1 MNKVGFIVDSTAIIA
16 PDLIEKYQI
25 EIVPLFVTVGGV
37 TKLGTEIDDDKFE
50 KDYSTFKKT
59 TTSSP
64 TPNAFLEAYQKQ
76 FERGFKDIIVLP
88 LSEKLSGTHQTA
100 IVARSLLS
108 EEKQQH
114 VHIVNTLNA
123 SIGIDAFF
131 EGMRDALEND
141 LDVGELISLIEKRNE
156 NALVIF
162 EVNELKHLY
171 NGGRLSRLKYIV
183 GDLLKIKPLI
193 EFKEGSLKAIGINR
207 NRMKNIEMVVNRV
220 VNLAQKCKNIFVNIF
235 YRSEISKKSLEIIK
249 EKLKEKIPNLKIAT
263 SLRLDPVFL
272 THVGNE
278 GYGVA
283 VCAYN

>member
-1 MNKVGFIVDSTAIIA
+1 M
-16 PDLIEKYQI
+16 DLKI
-25 EIVPLFVTVGGV
+25 LSFT
-37 TKLGTEIDDDKFE
+37 
-50 KDYSTFKKT
+50 
-59 TTSSP
+59 
-64 TPNAFLEAYQKQ
+64 
-76 FERGFKDIIVLP
+76 

-100 IVARSLLS
+100 VIARSLLS
-108 EEKQQH
+108 EEKQERVH
-114 VHIVNTLNA
+114 VINTLNA

-131 EGMRDALEND
+131 EGMRDALEQD
-141 LDVGELISLIEKRNE
+141 LDVDELVSLIEKRNE

-171 NGGRLSRLKYIV
+171 NGGRLSKLKYIV

-193 EFKEGSLKAIGINR
+193 EFKEGALKAIGINR

-220 VNLAQKCKNIFVNIF
+220 VNLAQKCRNIFVNIF
-235 YRSEISKKSLEIIK
+235 RSDISRKSLEIIK
-249 EKLKEKIPNLKIAT
+249 EKLKEKIPNLQIAT

>member
-25 EIVPLFVTVGGV
+25 EIVPLFVTVDGV

-131 EGMRDALEND
+131 
-141 LDVGELISLIEKRNE
+141 
-156 NALVIF
+156 
-162 EVNELKHLY
+162 
-171 NGGRLSRLKYIV
+171 
-183 GDLLKIKPLI
+183 
-193 EFKEGSLKAIGINR
+193 
-207 NRMKNIEMVVNRV
+207 
-220 VNLAQKCKNIFVNIF
+220 
-235 YRSEISKKSLEIIK
+235 
-249 EKLKEKIPNLKIAT
+249 
-263 SLRLDPVFL
+263 
-272 THVGNE
+272 
-278 GYGVA
+278 
-283 VCAYN
+283 